1 MNILERGAM
10 MSKTISYVKKN
21 KYLYLMLIPVLIW
34 YIIFMYLPMYG
45 LVLAFQDYSFSGG
58 FFGSDFVGLKNFE
71 ILLGDPTFR
80 TSFVNTLI
88 INFLRIVFGFPIPII
103 FALLL
108 NEVFRMK
115 FKKIVQTVTYLP
127 HFISWIV
134 LAGIMNSLLA
144 LDSGIINIMLS
155 KLGFEQIN
163 FFLEND
169 YFRPMLI
176 ITEIWKEIGWN
187 AIIYLAAIAGINP
200 TLYEAA
206 IIDGAN
212 RFQRI
217 LYVTIPCIRNVI
229 AIMLILQIGNIM
241 QMGFDQIYNLYNP
254 VVFESS
260 DIIDTYIV
268 RNLTNATNLSIPA
281 AAGLIKSVICFGL
294 LVMANFL
301 AKRMGN
307 QGIY

>member
-1 MNILERGAM
+1 M
-10 MSKTISYVKKN
+10 
-21 KYLYLMLIPVLIW
+21 
-34 YIIFMYLPMYG
+34 YIPMYG

-58 FFGSDFVGLKNFE
+58 YFGSEFIGLNNFW
-71 ILLGDPTFR
+71 ILLEDPNFR
-80 TSFVNTLI
+80 DAFSNTMV
-88 INFLRIVFGFPIPII
+88 INFLRIIFGFPIPIL
-103 FALLL
+103 FAILL
-108 NEVFRMK
+108 NEIFHVK
-115 FKKIVQTVTYLP
+115 FKKFVQTITYLP

-134 LAGIMNSLLA
+134 LAGILNSILA
-144 LDSGIINIMLS
+144 LDSGVINLVLT

-163 FFLEND
+163 FFLENE

-176 ITEIWKEIGWN
+176 ITEIWKEIGWS

-206 IIDGAN
+206 TIDGAN

-217 LYVTIPCIRNVI
+217 IYVTIPCIRNVI
-229 AIMLILQIGNIM
+229 AIMLILQIGNIL
-241 QMGFDQIYNLYNP
+241 QMGFDQVYNLYNP

-281 AAGLIKSVICFGL
+281 AAGLIKSLISFGL
-294 LVMANFL
+294 LIIANYL

>member
-1 MNILERGAM
+1 M
-10 MSKTISYVKKN
+10 M
-21 KYLYLMLIPVLIW
+21 LPVLLW
-34 YIIFMYLPMYG
+34 YLIFMYIPMYG

-58 FFGSDFVGLKNFE
+58 YFGSEFIGLDNFR
-71 ILLGDPTFR
+71 ILLEDPNFR
-80 TSFVNTLI
+80 DAFSNTMV
-88 INFLRIVFGFPIPII
+88 INFLRIIFGFPIPIL
-103 FALLL
+103 FAILL
-108 NEVFRMK
+108 NEVFHVK
-115 FKKIVQTVTYLP
+115 FKKFVQTITYLP

-134 LAGIMNSLLA
+134 LAGILNSILA
-144 LDSGIINIMLS
+144 LDSGAINMVLT

-163 FFLEND
+163 FFLENE

-176 ITEIWKEIGWN
+176 ITEIWKEIGWS

-206 IIDGAN
+206 TIDGAN

-217 LYVTIPCIRNVI
+217 IYVTIPCIRNVI
-229 AIMLILQIGNIM
+229 AIMLILQIGNIL
-241 QMGFDQIYNLYNP
+241 QMGFDQVYNLYNP

-281 AAGLIKSVICFGL
+281 AAGLIKSLISFGL
-294 LVMANFL
+294 LIIANYL

>member
-1 MNILERGAM
+1 MDYMWPYI
-10 MSKTISYVKKN
+10 KKN
-21 KYLYLMLIPVLIW
+21 KYLYLMVLPVLLW
-34 YIIFMYLPMYG
+34 YLIFMYIPMYG

-58 FFGSDFVGLKNFE
+58 YFGSDFIGLDNFR
-71 ILLGDPTFR
+71 ILLEDPNFR
-80 TSFVNTLI
+80 DAFSNTMV
-88 INFLRIVFGFPIPII
+88 INFLRIIFGFPIPII
-103 FALLL
+103 FAILL
-108 NEVFRMK
+108 NEVFHVK
-115 FKKIVQTVTYLP
+115 FKKFVQTITYLP

-134 LAGIMNSLLA
+134 LAGILNSILA
-144 LDSGIINIMLS
+144 LDSGIINLVLTKM
-155 KLGFEQIN
+155 GFEQIN

-176 ITEIWKEIGWN
+176 ITEIWKEIGWS

-206 IIDGAN
+206 TIDGAN

-217 LYVTIPCIRNVI
+217 IYVTIPCIRNVI
-229 AIMLILQIGNIM
+229 AIMLILQIGNIL
-241 QMGFDQIYNLYNP
+241 QMGFDQVYNLYNP

-281 AAGLIKSVICFGL
+281 AAGLIKSLISFGL
-294 LVMANFL
+294 LILANYL

>member
-1 MNILERGAM
+1 M
-10 MSKTISYVKKN
+10 M
-21 KYLYLMLIPVLIW
+21 LPVLLW
-34 YIIFMYLPMYG
+34 YLIFMYIPMYG
-45 LVLAFQDYSFSGG
+45 LVLAFQNYSFSGG
-58 FFGSDFVGLKNFE
+58 YFGSEFIGLDNFR
-71 ILLGDPTFR
+71 ILLEDPNFR
-80 TSFVNTLI
+80 DAFSNTMV
-88 INFLRIVFGFPIPII
+88 INFLRIIFGFPIPIL
-103 FALLL
+103 FAILL
-108 NEVFRMK
+108 NEVFHVK
-115 FKKIVQTVTYLP
+115 FKKFVQTITYLP

-134 LAGIMNSLLA
+134 LAGILNSILA
-144 LDSGIINIMLS
+144 LDSGAINLVLT

-163 FFLEND
+163 FFLENE

-176 ITEIWKEIGWN
+176 ITEIWKEIGWS

-206 IIDGAN
+206 TIDGAN

-217 LYVTIPCIRNVI
+217 IYVTIPCIRNVI
-229 AIMLILQIGNIM
+229 AIMLILQIGNIL
-241 QMGFDQIYNLYNP
+241 QMGFDQVYNLYNP

-281 AAGLIKSVICFGL
+281 AAGLIKSLISFGL
-294 LVMANFL
+294 LIIANYL

>member
-1 MNILERGAM
+1 MVL
-10 MSKTISYVKKN
+10 
-21 KYLYLMLIPVLIW
+21 PVLLW
-34 YIIFMYLPMYG
+34 YLIFMYIPMYG

-58 FFGSDFVGLKNFE
+58 YFGSDFIGLDNFR
-71 ILLGDPTFR
+71 ILLEDPNFR
-80 TSFVNTLI
+80 DAFSNTMV
-88 INFLRIVFGFPIPII
+88 INFLRIIFGFPIPII
-103 FALLL
+103 FAILL
-108 NEVFRMK
+108 NEVFHVK
-115 FKKIVQTVTYLP
+115 FKKFVQTITYLP

-134 LAGIMNSLLA
+134 LAGILNSILA
-144 LDSGIINIMLS
+144 LDSGIINLVLTKM
-155 KLGFEQIN
+155 GFEQIN

-176 ITEIWKEIGWN
+176 ITEIWKEIGWS

-206 IIDGAN
+206 TIDGAN

-217 LYVTIPCIRNVI
+217 IYVTIPCIRNVI
-229 AIMLILQIGNIM
+229 AIMLILQIGNIL
-241 QMGFDQIYNLYNP
+241 QMGFDQVYNLYNP

-281 AAGLIKSVICFGL
+281 AAGLIKSLISFGL
-294 LVMANFL
+294 LILANYL

>member
-1 MNILERGAM
+1 MWL
-10 MSKTISYVKKN
+10 YLKKN
-21 KYLYLMLIPVLIW
+21 KFLYLMMLPVLLW
-34 YIIFMYLPMYG
+34 YLIFMYIPMYG

-58 FFGSDFVGLKNFE
+58 YFGSEFIGLDNFR
-71 ILLGDPTFR
+71 ILLEDPNFR
-80 TSFVNTLI
+80 DAFSNTMV
-88 INFLRIVFGFPIPII
+88 INFLRIIFGFPIPIL
-103 FALLL
+103 FAILL
-108 NEVFRMK
+108 NEVFHVK
-115 FKKIVQTVTYLP
+115 FKKFVQTITYLP

-134 LAGIMNSLLA
+134 LAGILNSILA
-144 LDSGIINIMLS
+144 LDSGAINLVLT

-163 FFLEND
+163 FFLENE

-176 ITEIWKEIGWN
+176 ITEIWKEIGWS

-206 IIDGAN
+206 TIDGAN

-217 LYVTIPCIRNVI
+217 IYVTIPCIRNVI
-229 AIMLILQIGNIM
+229 AIMLILQIGNIL
-241 QMGFDQIYNLYNP
+241 QMGFDQVYNLYNP

-281 AAGLIKSVICFGL
+281 AAGLIKSLISFGL
-294 LVMANFL
+294 LIIANYL

>member
-1 MNILERGAM
+1 M
-10 MSKTISYVKKN
+10 M
-21 KYLYLMLIPVLIW
+21 LPVLLW
-34 YIIFMYLPMYG
+34 YLIFMYIPMYG

-58 FFGSDFVGLKNFE
+58 YFGSEFIGLDNFR
-71 ILLGDPTFR
+71 ILLEDPNFR
-80 TSFVNTLI
+80 DAFSNTMV
-88 INFLRIVFGFPIPII
+88 INFLRIIFGFPIPIL
-103 FALLL
+103 FAILL
-108 NEVFRMK
+108 NEVFHVK
-115 FKKIVQTVTYLP
+115 FKKFVQTITYLP

-134 LAGIMNSLLA
+134 LAGILNSILA
-144 LDSGIINIMLS
+144 LDSGAINLVLT

-163 FFLEND
+163 FFLENE

-176 ITEIWKEIGWN
+176 ITEIWKEIGWS

-206 IIDGAN
+206 TIDGAN

-217 LYVTIPCIRNVI
+217 IYVTIPCIRNVI
-229 AIMLILQIGNIM
+229 AIMLILQIGNIL
-241 QMGFDQIYNLYNP
+241 QMGFDQVYNLYNP

-281 AAGLIKSVICFGL
+281 AAGLIKSLISFGL
-294 LVMANFL
+294 LIIANYL